1 MHRNIRNIDGLYDF
15 RAVTIGLG
23 DCHIKYRIIGKTGLY
38 VSELCLGT
46 MTFGGEGTWKVMG
59 GLDQASATSITRAAF
74 EAGINFIDT
83 ANVYSLGQSETLL
96 GTAIRELGLPR
107 DEIVVATKA
116 TGMMSKD
123 PNGLGHSRYH
133 LMNQVDASLRR
144 LGLDHIDLYQLHGV
158 DARTPIEETL
168 ETLNDL
174 VRSGKVRYT
183 GVCNMFAWEV
193 MKALGISESR
203 HWTRFASVQAYYT
216 IAGRDL
222 EREIVPML
230 QDQSVGLMVWSPL
243 AGGLLAGKFDA
254 DRKMPEGSRRA
265 TFDFP
270 IVDKER
276 AYACVDGMRPIA
288 TKHGASV
295 AQVALAWLLHQKAV
309 TSVII
314 GVKTIEQLQDNIGSA
329 NVVLD
334 DEDLGALDAV
344 SALPAEYPAW
354 MIARQGQARVTPP
367 TRP

>member
-1 MHRNIRNIDGLYDF
+1 M
-15 RAVTIGLG
+15 
-23 DCHIKYRIIGKTGLY
+23 KYRILGKTGLY

-183 GVCNMFAWEV
+183 GVCNMSAWEV

-230 QDQSVGLMVWSPL
+230 HDQSVGLMVWSPL

>member
-144 LGLDHIDLYQLHGV
+144 LSLDHIDQYQLHGV

>member
-1 MHRNIRNIDGLYDF
+1 M
-15 RAVTIGLG
+15 
-23 DCHIKYRIIGKTGLY
+23 KYRILGKTGLY

-133 LMNQVDASLRR
+133 LVNQVDASLRR

-183 GVCNMFAWEV
+183 GVCNMSAWQV

-203 HWTRFASVQAYYT
+203 LWTRFASVQAYYT

>member
-1 MHRNIRNIDGLYDF
+1 
-15 RAVTIGLG
+15 V
-23 DCHIKYRIIGKTGLY
+23 KYRILGKTGLF

-59 GLDQASATSITRAAF
+59 GLDQAAATAITKAAF
-74 EAGINFIDT
+74 DAGVTFIDT
-83 ANVYSLGQSETLL
+83 ANVYSIGQSEILL
-96 GTAIRELGLPR
+96 GNAIRDLGLPR
-107 DEIVVATKA
+107 DEIVIATKA

-144 LGLDHIDLYQLHGV
+144 LGIDHIDLYQLHGV

-183 GVCNMFAWEV
+183 GVCNMSAWQV
-193 MKALGISESR
+193 MKAIGICEAR
-203 HWTRFASVQAYYT
+203 NWTRLASVQAYYT

-276 AYACVDGMRPIA
+276 AYACVDAMRPIA

-314 GVKTIEQLQDNIGSA
+314 GVKTIEQLHDNIGA
-329 NVVLD
+329 AQVM
-334 DEDLGALDAV
+334 LDADDLATLETA
-344 SALPAEYPAW
+344 STLPAEYPAW
-354 MIARQGQARVTPP
+354 MIARQGQARATTP

>member
-1 MHRNIRNIDGLYDF
+1 M
-15 RAVTIGLG
+15 
-23 DCHIKYRIIGKTGLY
+23 KYRILGKTGLY

-46 MTFGGEGTWKVMG
+46 MTFGGEGTWKAMG

-183 GVCNMFAWEV
+183 GVCNMSAWEV

>member
-1 MHRNIRNIDGLYDF
+1 MYRNIRNIDGLYDF

-23 DCHIKYRIIGKTGLY
+23 DCHMKYRILGKTGLY

-183 GVCNMFAWEV
+183 GVCNMSAWEV

>member
-1 MHRNIRNIDGLYDF
+1 M
-15 RAVTIGLG
+15 
-23 DCHIKYRIIGKTGLY
+23 KYRILGKTGLY

-96 GTAIRELGLPR
+96 GTAIREPGLPR

-183 GVCNMFAWEV
+183 GVCNMSAWEV

-230 QDQSVGLMVWSPL
+230 HDQSVGLMVWSPL